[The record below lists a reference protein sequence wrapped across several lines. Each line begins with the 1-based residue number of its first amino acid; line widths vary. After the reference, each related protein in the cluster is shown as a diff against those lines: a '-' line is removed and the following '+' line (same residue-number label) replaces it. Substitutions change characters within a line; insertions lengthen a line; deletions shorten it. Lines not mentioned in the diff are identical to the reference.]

1 MKFKKWI
8 LVVCSMLASMVLVA
22 CQSSTDSSQSA
33 VDAIKQK
40 ES

>member
-22 CQSSTDSSQSA
+22 CQSGTGSSQSA
-33 VDAIKQK
+33 VEAIK
-40 ES
+40 